1 MANNTSVSFSFDE
14 KALRALVL
22 QHKGVQKAITERA
35 RGKQADL
42 EVVGTNF
49 YQAALDATQQLLN
62 EGLPNNAQPRSQ
74 FQVSNPYLPGG
85 RRMQIVVDWA
95 ALSKSWRESK
105 HKRAQR
111 GYAGLGRSIGPT
123 VFWLD
128 TGTLRTAFAAWAP
141 GKARMVHSKPIIRQ
155 LSNGDFQVDHPLAF
169 KKLTPAFL
177 DRALR
182 RALIEGAA
190 AGRRGVVLEP
200 LGRTNKRDGVYRAF
214 LNEGRRPLM
223 RPLANRL
230 GKAMQ
235 EQMTKLLRRR

>member
-1 MANNTSVSFSFDE
+1 MANNTSVSFEFNE

-22 QHKGVQKAITERA
+22 KHKGVQKAVETRA
-35 RGKQADL
+35 VGKQHFL
-42 EVVGTNF
+42 EVIGTNF
-49 YQAALDATQQLLN
+49 YQAAVDATQKLLN
-62 EGLPNNAQPRSQ
+62 EGIPGNTQPRSQ
-74 FQVSNPYLPGG
+74 FLVSNPYLPGG
-85 RRMQIVVDWA
+85 RRMQVAVDWK
-95 ALSKSWRESK
+95 ALSKPWRESK

-128 TGTLRTAFAAWAP
+128 TGTLHAAFAAWAP
-141 GKARMVHSKPIIRQ
+141 GKARMSKSKPIIRQ
-155 LSNGDFQVDHPLAF
+155 LSNGDFQVDHPLVF
-169 KKLTPAFL
+169 KKLSPAFL
-177 DRALR
+177 DQALR
-182 RALIEGAA
+182 RALIAGAA

-235 EQMTKLLRRR
+235 EQMIKLLRRR